1 MATFTVTKTVQ
12 YIYTIEAAN
21 ANDAELFATV
31 KSEALADQASLLDVS
46 AESDQEYE
54 ASIKGEI

>member
-54 ASIKGEI
+54 ASIRGEI